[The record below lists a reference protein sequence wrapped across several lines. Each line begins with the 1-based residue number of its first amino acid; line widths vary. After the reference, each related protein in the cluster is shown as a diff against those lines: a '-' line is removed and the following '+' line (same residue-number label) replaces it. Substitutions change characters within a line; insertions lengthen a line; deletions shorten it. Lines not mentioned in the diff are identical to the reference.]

1 MKTKKKDV
9 LNRFLPLW
17 AIPPL
22 VTILAVN
29 CLIYWGSSALTASR
43 YHYDFT
49 MAFDRAVPLLPG
61 FVWIYI
67 LAFPFWAAGYMLAAR
82 RGKDMFYRFVAT
94 DLTIHLICFL
104 IFILVPSHQHQA
116 GDRRR
121 YHLPE
126 GTSSGLCPGWRKC
139 SFQSFPVYSLLCKLD
154 VLERCGR
161 VFGYSKMVSE
171 IFHGVWRFWLLYPHR
186 F

>member
-104 IFILVPSHQHQA
+104 IFILVPTNLNEEAKEALRKFDEACGNRPKEKGS
-116 GDRRR
+116 DDFEK
-121 YHLPE
+121 PE
-126 GTSSGLCPGWRKC
+126 KKKK
-139 SFQSFPVYSLLCKLD
+139 SFMDKLKETFED
-154 VLERCGR
+154 
-161 VFGYSKMVSE
+161 
-171 IFHGVWRFWLLYPHR
+171 
-186 F
+186 

>member
-1 MKTKKKDV
+1 M
-9 LNRFLPLW
+9 
-17 AIPPL
+17 
-22 VTILAVN
+22 ILQWH
-29 CLIYWGSSALTASR
+29 LTGQFLTAWLCVDLYSGFSVLGCWLYAGGKTGKGHVLPVCCNR
-43 YHYDFT
+43 SDYSSDLFSDFYS
-49 MAFDRAVPLLPG
+49 G
-61 FVWIYI
+61 
-67 LAFPFWAAGYMLAAR
+67 
-82 RGKDMFYRFVAT
+82 T
-94 DLTIHLICFL
+94 D
-104 IFILVPSHQHQA
+104 HQHQA

-171 IFHGVWRFWLLYPHR
+171 IFHGVCGSGYYIHTGSETALYCGCGSGSGAGRVFLEILPER
-186 F
+186 AAA

>member
-49 MAFDRAVPLLPG
+49 MQS
-61 FVWIYI
+61 
-67 LAFPFWAAGYMLAAR
+67 
-82 RGKDMFYRFVAT
+82 YR
-94 DLTIHLICFL
+94 
-104 IFILVPSHQHQA
+104 
-116 GDRRR
+116 
-121 YHLPE
+121 
-126 GTSSGLCPGWRKC
+126 
-139 SFQSFPVYSLLCKLD
+139 QS
-154 VLERCGR
+154 
-161 VFGYSKMVSE
+161 
-171 IFHGVWRFWLLYPHR
+171 I
-186 F
+186 